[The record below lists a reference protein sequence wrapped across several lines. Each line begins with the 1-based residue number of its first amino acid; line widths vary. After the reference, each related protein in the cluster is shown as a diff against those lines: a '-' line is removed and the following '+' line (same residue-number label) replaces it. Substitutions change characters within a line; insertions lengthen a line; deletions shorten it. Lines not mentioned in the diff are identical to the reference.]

1 MVSHG
6 KGAWSPDRYNVMIAA
21 RVALMM
27 VALGHATLFRWRVS
41 SAWTHFNTSHEL
53 ERLM

>member
-6 KGAWSPDRYNVMIAA
+6 KGAWSPDRYNFMIAA

-27 VALGHATLFRWRVS
+27 AALGHAKVVPLARIVGVDTFQHLV
-41 SAWTHFNTSHEL
+41 
-53 ERLM
+53 